1 MKLSNVVAANMVWR
15 KILQLRVKPAM
26 AYTLLKYSRLIEA
39 EFAIVETT
47 RVALI
52 HELTNTK
59 EGEEVTLQP
68 GTDAYKAYVDRFSA
82 ILDVDSELK
91 PSELKFDT
99 LLSALADDQ
108 TNILSA
114 TDLGVLEPFFTV

>member
-1 MKLSNVVAANMVWR
+1 MKLSNVVAANAVWR
-15 KILQLRVKPAM
+15 KLLQWRVKPAL
-26 AYTLLKYSRLIEA
+26 AYALLKYSRLLEA
-39 EFAIVETT
+39 EFGIVETT

-52 HELTNTK
+52 RELTHTK
-59 EGEEVTLQP
+59 DGEEVTLQP
-68 GTDAYKAYVDRFSA
+68 DTTEFKEYVKRFSA

-91 PSELKFDT
+91 PSELKFDA

-114 TDLGVLEPFFTV
+114 VDLGVLEPFFAG